1 MDSVCFRNNICHSS
15 EVESMCVGLQA
26 HIQIWDTTAYTISA
40 FSNLANNSSYYY
52 SVVYVVTIKKYF
64 SLPLLIH
71 YNYYQFFLIY
81 WLMSLLYR
89 NEIFSLFLILQDDL
103 QLSIVTVLFLFT
115 FPFYCFLLYLTRLRP
130 NIFSYL
136 QRTSLNFI

>member
-1 MDSVCFRNNICHSS
+1 
-15 EVESMCVGLQA
+15 
-26 HIQIWDTTAYTISA
+26 
-40 FSNLANNSSYYY
+40 
-52 SVVYVVTIKKYF
+52 
-64 SLPLLIH
+64 
-71 YNYYQFFLIY
+71 
-81 WLMSLLYR
+81 MSLLYR